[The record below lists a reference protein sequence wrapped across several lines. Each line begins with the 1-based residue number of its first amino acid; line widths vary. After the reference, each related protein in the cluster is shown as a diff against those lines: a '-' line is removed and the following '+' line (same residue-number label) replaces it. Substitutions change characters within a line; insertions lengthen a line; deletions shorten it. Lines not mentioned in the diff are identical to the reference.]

1 MLNHS
6 LEQLQ
11 FANRWLLGGSTASQ
25 SDSWTCLSRAALVLW
40 VYLHYLLTYTDVLG
54 LPLDAVPDDV
64 ADPAEGA
71 DAARAPD
78 AALPHHGPRDEV
90 PGRGDLH
97 VARVP
102 GEHRG
107 VLRPEH

>member
-1 MLNHS
+1 MFVES
-6 LEQLQ
+6 CTR
-11 FANRWLLGGSTASQ
+11 FMGMSTLST
-25 SDSWTCLSRAALVLW
+25 DLYRRPTFKCLPCA
-40 VYLHYLLTYTDVLG
+40 G

-78 AALPHHGPRDEV
+78 AALPDHGPRDEV